1 RRKVFRVVI
10 VYWVVAWTLVEVAD
24 NAVPAL
30 RLPEW
35 TNSLVMLMALLG
47 FPLAVIL
54 AWAYEVTPGGV
65 RRTEAEDPGP
75 AEGTQRTHRPAV
87 TPVPRMAATRRPPQ
101 ERESPRLPSPE
112 SRPTAPPDPDQLRRA
127 MLATLRHELRTPL
140 NAVIGYGEILLEDS
154 SGERCAPLRALL
166 TAGRRILA

>member
-1 RRKVFRVVI
+1 DGAARRGAVDRGATRTGRRGGRCGGGACPRALAARGRRGMSVGGSVKAFVAELRRRKVFRVVI

-35 TNSLVMLMALLG
+35 TNSFVMLMALLG

-65 RRTEAEDPGP
+65 RRT
-75 AEGTQRTHRPAV
+75 
-87 TPVPRMAATRRPPQ
+87 
-101 ERESPRLPSPE
+101 
-112 SRPTAPPDPDQLRRA
+112 
-127 MLATLRHELRTPL
+127 
-140 NAVIGYGEILLEDS
+140 
-154 SGERCAPLRALL
+154 
-166 TAGRRILA
+166 